1 MMNSTIFC
9 HIRYC
14 DQYTTLNMLQEV
26 PIIQDYHQDWAI
38 INILG
43 NDHNEE
49 DYLNHLELLL

>member
-1 MMNSTIFC
+1 MNSTIFC

-14 DQYTTLNMLQEV
+14 GQYTTLNMLQEI

-43 NDHNEE
+43 NDHNEK